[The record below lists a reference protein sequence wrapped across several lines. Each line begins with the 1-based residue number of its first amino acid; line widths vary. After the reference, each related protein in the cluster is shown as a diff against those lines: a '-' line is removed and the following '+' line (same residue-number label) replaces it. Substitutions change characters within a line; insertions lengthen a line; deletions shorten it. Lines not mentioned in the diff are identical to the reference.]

1 MSGHLTGPP
10 PADDPVRE
18 AQAWL
23 VARGM
28 TGPNAGLIEPEAG
41 DHDQHRAGVPESGSN
56 AGLDSSSNAGLDPGS
71 NAGSDPDLGP
81 NAGPDL
87 GPNEDPDAVA
97 RTIALRLLTTRAR
110 TRDEL
115 REALRR
121 RQVPTDA
128 AESVLARLESVGLLN
143 DSDFARQ
150 WVSSRQQRR
159 SLSRTALRHE
169 LRRKGLASDHVDAAL
184 AEVSGDDERAAAAA
198 LISKRIAGMT
208 ALEPHTRYR
217 RLAQMLARRGFPAGV
232 ITAVL
237 PRPGG
242 PAVSSEDA

>member
-10 PADDPVRE
+10 GADDPVRE

-23 VARGM
+23 AARDV
-28 TGPNAGLIEPEAG
+28 TGTQVGLAEPEAG
-41 DHDQHRAGVPESGSN
+41 DDNPHRAGVPESGLES
-56 AGLDSSSNAGLDPGS
+56 GSNAGLDPGS
-71 NAGSDPDLGP
+71 NAGSGRDLNREPDPDLGS
-81 NAGPDL
+81 DL
-87 GPNEDPDAVA
+87 GPNEDPEAVA